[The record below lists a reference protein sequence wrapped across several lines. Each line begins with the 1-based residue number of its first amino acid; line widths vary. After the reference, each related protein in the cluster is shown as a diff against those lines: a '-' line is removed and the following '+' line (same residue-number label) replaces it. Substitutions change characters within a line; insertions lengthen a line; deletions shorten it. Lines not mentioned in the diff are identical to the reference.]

1 MIDELFIV
9 DQATTKRLKIHR
21 FIVDREIKAIISW
34 TVPLHLSHSSTAHLF
49 NSHWFIV
56 DREMIFENYEFMVH
70 WETILYQL
78 TLLHPLHLLCEHIR
92 EAFTYFLI
100 FELCQIYT
108 AQCLI
113 VQLKFLI
120 NIIISLIITIDNQI
134 TLFWSIVK
142 KNVNISWN
150 SSYFLLIFSVRSTL
164 FQYYL
169 RVQDD
174 EESVLEFNEFEVD
187 SKKCRL

>member
-1 MIDELFIV
+1 MIDELFII

-34 TVPLHLSHSSTAHLF
+34 TVALHLSHSSTAHLF

-78 TLLHPLHLLCEHIR
+78 TLLHPLHLLCEHI
-92 EAFTYFLI
+92 TYFLI
-100 FELCQIYT
+100 FELGQIYT

-134 TLFWSIVK
+134 TLLWSIVK
-142 KNVNISWN
+142 KKKLLTSVEIPLISSWSLVLDPHCFNITWGCKMMKN
-150 SSYFLLIFSVRSTL
+150 
-164 FQYYL
+164 Q
-169 RVQDD
+169 
-174 EESVLEFNEFEVD
+174 
-187 SKKCRL
+187 C